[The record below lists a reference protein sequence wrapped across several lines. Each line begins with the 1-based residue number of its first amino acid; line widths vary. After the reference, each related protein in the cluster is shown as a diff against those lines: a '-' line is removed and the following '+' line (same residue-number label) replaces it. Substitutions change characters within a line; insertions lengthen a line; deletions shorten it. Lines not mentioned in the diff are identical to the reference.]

1 MRFPCVHAAATT
13 PVQQL
18 GVVLAHS
25 HPAVSAFPERGIG
38 SACTSS
44 FSRIARRSLTLRPAH
59 SRGHLFVTRYPKA
72 SDISSPPCLLR
83 LLPAG
88 AIAPGGPCSHWK
100 APPCHGAPPERSLPP
115 GASNGEVGWRA
126 GHRHHD
132 TPVGPRS
139 GRRRWPE
146 DRITSIQFSTNMLTG
161 GAHRRPG
168 FPLEFLP
175 RSWGRHRPATPCHG
189 SWKVREAFRKGYSYL
204 WHQVRKRNP
213 ADAPP

>member
-18 GVVLAHS
+18 GVVLARF

-44 FSRIARRSLTLRPAH
+44 FSRIAQRSLTLRPAH

-88 AIAPGGPCSHWK
+88 AISPGGPCTHWK
-100 APPCHGAPPERSLPP
+100 APPCHGAPRIAVRRADKHSVICQPRVMMGHYASLFALP
-115 GASNGEVGWRA
+115 SY
-126 GHRHHD
+126 
-132 TPVGPRS
+132 S
-139 GRRRWPE
+139 S
-146 DRITSIQFSTNMLTG
+146 DR
-161 GAHRRPG
+161 
-168 FPLEFLP
+168 
-175 RSWGRHRPATPCHG
+175 
-189 SWKVREAFRKGYSYL
+189 
-204 WHQVRKRNP
+204 
-213 ADAPP
+213 